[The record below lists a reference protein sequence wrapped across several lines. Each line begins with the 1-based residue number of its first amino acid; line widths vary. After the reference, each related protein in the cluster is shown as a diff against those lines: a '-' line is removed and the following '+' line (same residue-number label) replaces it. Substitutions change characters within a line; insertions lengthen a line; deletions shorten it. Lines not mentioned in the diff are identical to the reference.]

1 MPPVDSGCDGARVV
15 EVERVLGQ
23 RDGSV
28 TEAGRMKPSARDGH
42 AVRARRARTMRRRK
56 TKSGSDERERAQAET
71 RAAQKRTREVIG
83 VTRMQVEMVGTPRG
97 VPLACSRGAS
107 GVPSA

>member
-28 TEAGRMKPSARDGH
+28 TEAGRMKPSARATGMLC
-42 AVRARRARTMRRRK
+42 VPGERARCVEEKRNQDLTNASARRLRR
-56 TKSGSDERERAQAET
+56 
-71 RAAQKRTREVIG
+71 
-83 VTRMQVEMVGTPRG
+83 
-97 VPLACSRGAS
+97 PLPKNGR
-107 GVPSA
+107 VRW